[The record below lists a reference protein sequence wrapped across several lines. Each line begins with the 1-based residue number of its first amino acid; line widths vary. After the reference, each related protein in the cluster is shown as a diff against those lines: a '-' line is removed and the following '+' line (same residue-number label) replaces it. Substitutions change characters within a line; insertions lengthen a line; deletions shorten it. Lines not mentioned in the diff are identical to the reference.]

1 MAAQIPPADNCGTSL
16 KFMAKRPIAVWMGSY
31 REAPSYTNASE
42 PASQMSGVHQSPTQ
56 PAPYL
61 EDEHEVRVGSIPIE
75 SLTAHFQPVVSLRS
89 GKTFGFS
96 AIAYCDREDLSSLEE
111 LYARAAFEKKVGELG
126 RAVRTAAISECP
138 GSPVFISVHPHEL
151 KEAWLIRPDDPLYSH
166 DAEVFLQVNQQSFS
180 PMCAHVLSEVCSRSG
195 VGLVLDDFGGG
206 ASNLRQLVELSPAF
220 VRLSHDLALG
230 IDRSARKRVVVT
242 ALVQM
247 CLDLGAQ
254 VLAQGIETEIE
265 ARVLMECGVAYG
277 SGPVMGD
284 PTEAPRIS
292 HWRAR

>member
-1 MAAQIPPADNCGTSL
+1 
-16 KFMAKRPIAVWMGSY
+16 MGSY
-31 REAPSYTNASE
+31 REALTYTNASDT
-42 PASQMSGVHQSPTQ
+42 ASQMSGVHQSPTQ

-75 SLTAHFQPVVSLRS
+75 ALTAHFQPVVSLRT
-89 GKTFGFS
+89 GKTFGFA
-96 AIAYCDREDLSSLEE
+96 AIAYFDREDLSDLEE

-138 GSPVFISVHPHEL
+138 GTPVFINVHPHEL
-151 KEAWLIRPDDPLYSH
+151 KEAWLIRPDDPLCSH

-206 ASNLRQLVELSPAF
+206 ASNLRQLIDLSPAF
-220 VRLSHDLALG
+220 VRLSDDLAIG

-247 CLDLGAQ
+247 CLDLGVQ
-254 VLAQGIETEIE
+254 VIAKGIETEIE
-265 ARVLMECGVAYG
+265 AKVLMECGVVYG
-277 SGPVMGD
+277 AGPVMGE
-284 PTEAPRIS
+284 PSAAPRLS
-292 HWRAR
+292 HWRGR

>member
-1 MAAQIPPADNCGTSL
+1 
-16 KFMAKRPIAVWMGSY
+16 MGSY
-31 REAPSYTNASE
+31 REAPSYTNANE
-42 PASQMSGVHQSPTQ
+42 IATQVSGVHQSPTQ

-75 SLTAHFQPVVSLRS
+75 ALTAHFQPVVSLRS
-89 GKTFGFS
+89 GKTFGFA
-96 AIAYCDREDLSSLEE
+96 AIAHCDRHDLSSLEE

-126 RAVRTAAISECP
+126 RAVRHAAIAECP
-138 GSPVFISVHPHEL
+138 GTPVFINVHPHEL
-151 KEAWLIRPDDPLYSH
+151 KDAWLIRPDDPLCSH

-195 VGLVLDDFGGG
+195 VGLVLDDFGSG
-206 ASNLRQLVELSPAF
+206 ASNLRQLCELSPAF
-220 VRLSHDLALG
+220 VRLSEDLALG
-230 IDRSARKRVVVT
+230 IDRSARKRLVVT

-254 VLAQGIETEIE
+254 VIAHGIETEIE
-265 ARVLMECGVAYG
+265 AKVLMECGVAYG
-277 SGPVMGD
+277 SGHVMGE
-284 PTEAPRIS
+284 PAAAPRIS